1 MSVNNNALIFHY
13 LSLSKVIGMALR
25 IRPRLAL
32 SISNTLCVKGLMTR
46 FIRLFDKKTALWQR
60 QWHHGAMSTL
70 TLPLFPLNTLL
81 FPDGLLHLQIF
92 ELRYLTLVKQCIAN
106 GTEFGVV
113 AQAQKESSKTDEPM
127 ANEAFTRCGTS
138 AKIVAHS
145 APMAGL
151 LRIECVGTQRF
162 EVVSSAQQKLGLWV
176 AQVEPVAADQ
186 VVAVPAELE
195 DTVTAL
201 RNVINTLQSRAA
213 NPEHTLIL
221 PPYRFDDCG
230 WVANRWC
237 ELIPMPA
244 DQQQGLLTLDNPLI
258 RLELVQ
264 DMLTEQGLLT

>member
-1 MSVNNNALIFHY
+1 MN
-13 LSLSKVIGMALR
+13 
-25 IRPRLAL
+25 
-32 SISNTLCVKGLMTR
+32 
-46 FIRLFDKKTALWQR
+46 
-60 QWHHGAMSTL
+60 TL

-92 ELRYLTLVKQCIAN
+92 ELRYLTMVKQCIAN

-113 AQAQKESSKTDEPM
+113 AQTAVQRGAPTSDEPM
-127 ANEAFTRCGTS
+127 ANETFTRFGTS

-151 LRIECVGTQRF
+151 FRIECVGSQRF
-162 EVVSSAQQKLGLWV
+162 EVHSSTQQKLGQWV
-176 AQVEPVAADQ
+176 AEVKPLPADQ
-186 VVAVPAELE
+186 VVDVPAELE

-201 RNVINTLQSRAA
+201 RHVIKSLQSRTSSHGL
-213 NPEHTLIL
+213 NPEHKLML

-244 DQQQGLLTLDNPLI
+244 DQQQGLLMLDNPLI

-264 DMLTEQGLLT
+264 DMLLEQGLLT

>member
-1 MSVNNNALIFHY
+1 
-13 LSLSKVIGMALR
+13 
-25 IRPRLAL
+25 
-32 SISNTLCVKGLMTR
+32 
-46 FIRLFDKKTALWQR
+46 
-60 QWHHGAMSTL
+60 MSTL
-70 TLPLFPLNTLL
+70 TLPLFPLNTIL

-92 ELRYLTLVKQCIAN
+92 ELRYLTMVKQCIAN

-113 AQAQKESSKTDEPM
+113 AQTEGPKTDEPM
-127 ANEAFTRCGTS
+127 ANETFTRCGTS

-162 EVVSSAQQKLGLWV
+162 EVLTSVQEKLGLWV
-176 AQVEPVAADQ
+176 AQVQTIEADQ

-201 RNVINTLQSRAA
+201 RNVINTLQSRASK
-213 NPEHTLIL
+213 PEHALIL

-237 ELIPMPA
+237 ELIPMPTA
-244 DQQQGLLTLDNPLI
+244 QQQGLLTLDNPLI

-264 DMLTEQGLLT
+264 DMLLEQGLLT

>member
-1 MSVNNNALIFHY
+1 M
-13 LSLSKVIGMALR
+13 
-25 IRPRLAL
+25 
-32 SISNTLCVKGLMTR
+32 
-46 FIRLFDKKTALWQR
+46 
-60 QWHHGAMSTL
+60 
-70 TLPLFPLNTLL
+70 TLPLFPLNTIL

-92 ELRYLTLVKQCIAN
+92 ELRYLTMVKQCITN

-113 AQAQKESSKTDEPM
+113 AQTASPKTDEPM
-127 ANEAFTRCGTS
+127 ANETFTRCGTR

-162 EVVSSAQQKLGLWV
+162 EVASSAQQKLGLWV
-176 AQVEPVAADQ
+176 AQVNPIEADQ
-186 VVAVPAELE
+186 VIAVPAELN
-195 DTVTAL
+195 DTVIAL
-201 RNVINTLQSRAA
+201 RNVIKTLTARAA
-213 NPEHTLIL
+213 DPEHTLIM

-244 DQQQGLLTLDNPLI
+244 AQQQGLLTLDNPLI

-264 DMLTEQGLLT
+264 DMLLEQGLLT

>member
-1 MSVNNNALIFHY
+1 M
-13 LSLSKVIGMALR
+13 
-25 IRPRLAL
+25 
-32 SISNTLCVKGLMTR
+32 
-46 FIRLFDKKTALWQR
+46 
-60 QWHHGAMSTL
+60 
-70 TLPLFPLNTLL
+70 TLPLFPLNTIL

-92 ELRYLTLVKQCIAN
+92 ELRYLTMVKRCITN

-113 AQAQKESSKTDEPM
+113 AQTASPKTDEPM
-127 ANEAFTRCGTS
+127 ANETFTRCGTR

-162 EVVSSAQQKLGLWV
+162 EVASSAQQKLGLWV
-176 AQVEPVAADQ
+176 AQVNPIEADQ
-186 VVAVPAELE
+186 VIAVPAELN
-195 DTVTAL
+195 DTVIAL
-201 RNVINTLQSRAA
+201 RNVIKTLTARAA
-213 NPEHTLIL
+213 NPEHILIM

-244 DQQQGLLTLDNPLI
+244 AQQQGLLTLDNPLI

-264 DMLTEQGLLT
+264 DMLLEQGLLT

>member
-1 MSVNNNALIFHY
+1 M
-13 LSLSKVIGMALR
+13 
-25 IRPRLAL
+25 P
-32 SISNTLCVKGLMTR
+32 
-46 FIRLFDKKTALWQR
+46 
-60 QWHHGAMSTL
+60 TL
-70 TLPLFPLNTLL
+70 TLPLFPLNAIL

-92 ELRYLTLVKQCIAN
+92 ELRYLTLIKQCITS

-113 AQAQKESSKTDEPM
+113 AQTASPKTDKPM
-127 ANEAFTRCGTS
+127 ANETFTRCGTR

-145 APMAGL
+145 APMPGL

-162 EVVSSAQQKLGLWV
+162 EVLSSAQQKLGLWV
-176 AQVEPVAADQ
+176 AQVEDIAADQ
-186 VVAVPAELE
+186 VVAVPAELV

-201 RNVINTLQSRAA
+201 RNVIDTLQARAA
-213 NPEHTLIL
+213 DPEHSLIL

-244 DQQQGLLTLDNPLI
+244 SQQQGLLTLDNPLI

-264 DMLTEQGLLT
+264 DMLLEQGLLT

>member
-1 MSVNNNALIFHY
+1 M
-13 LSLSKVIGMALR
+13 
-25 IRPRLAL
+25 P
-32 SISNTLCVKGLMTR
+32 
-46 FIRLFDKKTALWQR
+46 
-60 QWHHGAMSTL
+60 TL
-70 TLPLFPLNTLL
+70 TLPLFPLNAIL

-92 ELRYLTLVKQCIAN
+92 ELRYLTMIKQCLAN

-113 AQAQKESSKTDEPM
+113 AQTASPKTDEPM
-127 ANEAFTRCGTS
+127 ANETFTRFGTR

-162 EVVSSAQQKLGLWV
+162 EVTSSAQQKLGLWV
-176 AQVEPVAADQ
+176 AEVEDIAADQ
-186 VVAVPAELE
+186 VVAVPAELK

-201 RNVINTLQSRAA
+201 RNVINTLQARAA

-221 PPYRFDDCG
+221 PPYRFNDCG

-244 DQQQGLLTLDNPLI
+244 DQQQGLLTLENPLI

-264 DMLTEQGLLT
+264 DMLLEQGLLT